1 MKTLTLS
8 LLLLIGTTTVNAQT
22 GQWAKYTPPKDR
34 AVLQTEQLKKE
45 LHLSDS
51 QAKKVF
57 DINLK
62 IDQKYDQAM
71 AGGNYELNKIGNER
85 DAMMED
91 VLSGKQFIKY
101 IKIR

>member
-8 LLLLIGTTTVNAQT
+8 LLLLIGTTTVNVQT